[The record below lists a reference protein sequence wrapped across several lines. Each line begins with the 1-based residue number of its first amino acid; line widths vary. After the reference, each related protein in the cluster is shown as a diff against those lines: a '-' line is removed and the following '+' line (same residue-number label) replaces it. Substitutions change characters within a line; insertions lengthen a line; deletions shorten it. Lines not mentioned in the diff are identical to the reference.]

1 MCLGLPAKVVKIEGT
16 VALVDISG
24 VERKASIELLEDIKP
39 GDYVLLHA
47 GCAIQKL
54 DPEEAEKT
62 LDLFKEIEDIMH
74 G

>member
-1 MCLGLPAKVVKIEGT
+1 MCLGLPARVVKIEGN
-16 VALVDISG
+16 VALLDISG
-24 VERKASIELLEDIKP
+24 VERKASIELLEDVQP

-54 DPEEAEKT
+54 DQEEAEKT
-62 LDLFKEIEDIMH
+62 LALFREIEDIMH